1 VSCPYVV
8 KLMESGKLPARMVG
22 QRRHASIADLIKLD
36 EEDRPT
42 RRAALDELAWIDQEL
57 KL

>member
-1 VSCPYVV
+1 
-8 KLMESGKLPARMVG
+8 MVG